1 MRESTKQFLFALGI
15 TISVILVIF
24 NAFAIVVGM
33 AGYSEDPRFNLC
45 TKAAVNSRVSTYVV
59 PEYRLGCYMS
69 KPARGFLY
77 YMAASARGT
86 NER

>member
-15 TISVILVIF
+15 TISVILGIF

-45 TKAAVNSRVSTYVV
+45 PKAAVNSRVSTYVV

-69 KPARGFLY
+69 KPVGDFLH
-77 YMAASARGT
+77 YMAAPAGST